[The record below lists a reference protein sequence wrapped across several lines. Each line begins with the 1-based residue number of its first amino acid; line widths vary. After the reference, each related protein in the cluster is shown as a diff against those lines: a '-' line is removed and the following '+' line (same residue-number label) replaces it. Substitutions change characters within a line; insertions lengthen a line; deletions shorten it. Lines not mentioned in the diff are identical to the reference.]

1 MTANIVDLETT
12 KAQQRSKRRVCP
24 TCGAP
29 SEAKNEPFCSVRC
42 CQLDL
47 GHWLNEDYR
56 VPIVD
61 IDDMSEIPLEE
72 GE

>member
-1 MTANIVDLETT
+1 MTENIVDLETA
-12 KAQQRSKRRVCP
+12 KARQRAKCRKCP

-29 SEAKNEPFCSVRC
+29 SETKYRPFCSFRC

-56 VPIVD
+56 VPVVD
-61 IDDMSEIPLEE
+61 FDDMSEIPLEE
-72 GE
+72 DE